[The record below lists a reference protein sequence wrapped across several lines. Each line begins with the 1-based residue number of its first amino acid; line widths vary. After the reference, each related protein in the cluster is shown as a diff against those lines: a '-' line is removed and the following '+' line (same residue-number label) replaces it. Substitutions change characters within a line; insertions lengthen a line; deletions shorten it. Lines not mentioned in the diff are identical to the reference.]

1 MSCRCDAVYLSCERS
16 SDFSL
21 AIGVGSVAGSTDLQR
36 RQHVTQV
43 LPLDVGR
50 PLNPQG
56 VAVARGV
63 GHVPGA
69 GLARNKEV
77 EEGENG

>member
-43 LPLDVGR
+43 LPLDIGW

-69 GLARNKEV
+69 GLERNNEV